1 MDEIGQP
8 IYKDEDC
15 NLFAYYPETG
25 HMYILK
31 PGDYMGDVGKPM
43 PGRIPKRGNMTM
55 LGIFRLGD

>member
-1 MDEIGQP
+1 MDENEYP
-8 IYKDEDC
+8 VYKSEDGS
-15 NLFAYYPETG
+15 LFAYCPDTG

-55 LGIFRLGD
+55 LGIFKLGD